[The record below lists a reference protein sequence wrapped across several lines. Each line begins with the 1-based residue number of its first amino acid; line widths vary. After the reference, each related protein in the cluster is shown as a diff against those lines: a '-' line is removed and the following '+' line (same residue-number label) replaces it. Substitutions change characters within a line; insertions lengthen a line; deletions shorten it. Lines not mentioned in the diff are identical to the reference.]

1 MGASGFCVI
10 PAIMY
15 TKALRG
21 PTTRMQPTA
30 SRCSRR
36 LMPTFGAGN
45 SVLREDG
52 NTSSIQS
59 AQPPEQAGVCLWE
72 CSCCGSFTRCSTL
85 CRSPRYW
92 QPSSN
97 SCRESQQSSS
107 SAIPVILPPSA
118 IWSCA
123 ASLKGIVALALVSLA
138 LAGPILTSAY
148 VGFTPLA
155 VFLLAPASAIAQELF
170 FRAGLLPAMHRMF
183 PGRPGAANLAHA
195 ALFGLWHVPRAM
207 IFSPINPFLGA
218 LMLVEV
224 TGMAGFGWGWQV
236 RHDGT
241 IGWSTL
247 HHWLLLSVMSLF
259 GL

>member
-1 MGASGFCVI
+1 VGMLLLWLLYTLLYTLPIPEVLAAFVQLLPGVAAVFFLRHSGYSATECYLV
-10 PAIMY
+10 M
-15 TKALRG
+15 
-21 PTTRMQPTA
+21 
-30 SRCSRR
+30 RR
-36 LMPTFGAGN
+36 
-45 SVLREDG
+45 V
-52 NTSSIQS
+52 
-59 AQPPEQAGVCLWE
+59 
-72 CSCCGSFTRCSTL
+72 
-85 CRSPRYW
+85 
-92 QPSSN
+92 
-97 SCRESQQSSS
+97 
-107 SAIPVILPPSA
+107 
-118 IWSCA
+118 
-123 ASLKGIVALALVSLA
+123 SLKGIVALALVSLA

-218 LMLVEV
+218 LMLAGV